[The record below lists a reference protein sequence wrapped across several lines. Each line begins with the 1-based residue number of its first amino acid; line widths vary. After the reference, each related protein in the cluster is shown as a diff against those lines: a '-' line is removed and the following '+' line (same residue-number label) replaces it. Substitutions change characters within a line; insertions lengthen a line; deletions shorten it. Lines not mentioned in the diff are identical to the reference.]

1 MKRPLCERKTEG
13 RLEKLACKPVEQE
26 ENHEE
31 GLRWSWARNQVGNPS
46 LIVDRKTASIRPKM
60 SDFRRIFGRLGL
72 AAACLMAAG
81 PGSNHVVYAQAL
93 SATADQAAT
102 VQNVSVTIPVL
113 SNDQDAASNQLA
125 ILQVTQPANGTV
137 IINTNGTAAN
147 AELARLLQFAAVQ
160 LSNTV
165 TQMGSTNLFP
175 RSTLTNG
182 LWATAMATNDLYGW
196 INGYFPGALWYVFEM
211 TGDPHFEVWAQQ
223 WTSALTAQQYSTNTD
238 DVGSILEF
246 SFGNG
251 YRLTTNLVY
260 KAVLV
265 QGAHS
270 LTNRYNSVV
279 QSVDCYQSLRYPY
292 YEVLIDTLMNL
303 ELLYDGAALSG
314 DSTLATKAYDHAL
327 RAMTN
332 QVRADNGTFQ
342 EVVYYVTSGAV
353 YSQGTS
359 AGCSDTSTFSRG
371 QAWGIYGFTLAFRE
385 TAYQPFAA
393 TAQRLANYYLTNCPA
408 DFVPYWDFQPWACTP
423 VPPRDSSAAAI
434 TLSAL
439 IQLSQLTTNLSDSA
453 TDWLGAR
460 RIFSSLGS
468 TNYLAQGT
476 SSSGILLHGTGEP
489 PQFPDPEVNVSLIY
503 GDYYFVEALKH
514 YTDVYRR
521 TAVTYT
527 PNPGFQGTDTFT
539 YLACDSAG
547 NCSTATVSVAVQPPT
562 QPPFSIQI
570 GEAPGAQGM
579 TISFPSAAGRAYEVQ
594 YKNDLSAASAWI
606 NLFTNLPG
614 SGSVIDVMDTNPANW
629 RFYRVGGE

>member
-1 MKRPLCERKTEG
+1 MD
-13 RLEKLACKPVEQE
+13 CKPVEQE
-26 ENHEE
+26 ENPEKSP
-31 GLRWSWARNQVGNPS
+31 RWSWARNQMGNPS
-46 LIVDRKTASIRPKM
+46 LFVDRTTASRRSKL
-60 SDFRRIFGRLGL
+60 SDFRRIFRRLGL

-81 PGSNHVVYAQAL
+81 PGFNRVLYAQAL
-93 SATADQAAT
+93 SAKADQAAT
-102 VQNVSVTIPVL
+102 VQNVPVTIWVL

-125 ILQVTQPANGTV
+125 ILQVTKPANGTV

-147 AELARLLQFAAVQ
+147 AELARLLQFSAVQ

-182 LWATAMATNDLYGW
+182 LWATAVASDDLYGW

-211 TGDPHFEVWAQQ
+211 TGDPHFEGWAEQ

-251 YRLTTNLVY
+251 YRLTTNPVY

-265 QGAHS
+265 QGARS
-270 LTNRYNSVV
+270 LTNRYNTVV
-279 QSVDCYQSLRYPY
+279 QSVADYHLLAFPNF
-292 YEVLIDTLMNL
+292 EVLLDTMINL

-314 DSTLATKAYDHAL
+314 DATLSTKAYNHAL

-332 QVRADNGTFQ
+332 QVRPDSSTFQ
-342 EVVYYVTSGAV
+342 KVVYYVTNGAV
-353 YSQGTS
+353 HSQGTLD
-359 AGCSDTSTFSRG
+359 GCSATSVWSRG

-385 TAYQPFAA
+385 TTNEPFAA

-408 DFVPYWDFQPWACTP
+408 DLVPYWDFLPWACTP
-423 VPPRDSSAAAI
+423 VPSRDSSAAAI

-460 RIFSSLGS
+460 RILSSLGS

-476 SSSGILLHGTGEP
+476 SSSGILLHGTGES
-489 PQFPDPEVNVSLIY
+489 PQDSSPEVDVSLIY
-503 GDYYFVEALKH
+503 GDYYFVEALKR

-521 TAVTYT
+521 TTVTYT

-614 SGSVIDVMDTNPANW
+614 SGSVIDVIDTNPANW
-629 RFYRVGGE
+629 RFYRVGGK

>member
-1 MKRPLCERKTEG
+1 M
-13 RLEKLACKPVEQE
+13 V
-26 ENHEE
+26 
-31 GLRWSWARNQVGNPS
+31 
-46 LIVDRKTASIRPKM
+46 
-60 SDFRRIFGRLGL
+60 
-72 AAACLMAAG
+72 AG
-81 PGSNHVVYAQAL
+81 PEFDGVGYAQAL
-93 SATADQAAT
+93 SAQADQAAT
-102 VQNVSVTIPVL
+102 VQNVPVTIPVL

-125 ILQVTQPANGTV
+125 ILQVTMPANGTV
-137 IINTNGTAAN
+137 IINTNGTGAN
-147 AELARLLQFAAVQ
+147 AELARVLQFAAVQ

-165 TQMGSTNLFP
+165 VQLGNTNLFP
-175 RSTLTNG
+175 RATLTNG
-182 LWATAMATNDLYGW
+182 LWATATASDDLYGW

-211 TGDPHFEVWAQQ
+211 TGDTNFLVWARQ
-223 WTSALTAQQYSTNTD
+223 WTAALTAQQYSTNTD

-251 YRLTTNLVY
+251 YRLTSNAVY

-265 QGAHS
+265 QGARS
-270 LTNRYNSVV
+270 LTNRYNGIV
-279 QSVDCYQSLRYPY
+279 QSVADYQSLPYPY
-292 YEVLIDTLMNL
+292 FEVVIDSLMNL
-303 ELLYDGAALSG
+303 ELLWDAADLSG
-314 DSTLATKAYDHAL
+314 DTTLSTKAYNHAL

-332 QVRADNGTFQ
+332 QVRSASSIFQ
-342 EVVYYVTSGAV
+342 KVVYYLTSGTV

-359 AGCSDTSTFSRG
+359 AGCSNTSDWSRG
-371 QAWGIYGFTLAFRE
+371 QAWGIYGFTLAYRE

-393 TAQRLANYYLTNCPA
+393 TAQRVANYYLTNCPP
-408 DFVPYWDFQPWACTP
+408 DFVPYWDFQPYACTP

-453 TDWLGAR
+453 ADWLGAR

-489 PQFPDPEVNVSLIY
+489 PQFSSPEVDVSLIY
-503 GDYYFVEALKH
+503 GDYYFVEALKR

-521 TAVTYT
+521 TTVTYT

-547 NCSTATVSVAVQPPT
+547 NCSTATVSVAVQPLT

-570 GEAPGAQGM
+570 GEAPGAQG
-579 TISFPSAAGRAYEVQ
+579 TKVSFPSAAGRVYNVQ
-594 YKNDLSAASAWI
+594 YKNDLSDVSAWI

-614 SGSVIDVMDTNPANW
+614 SGSVIDIIDTNPANW
-629 RFYRVGGE
+629 RFYRVGGK